1 MIEAIIFDLGDV
13 FLNLDHQ
20 ATPEALKKLGL
31 QEWNDD
37 LKTLNVKY
45 ETGKI
50 DELQFIEGIQKY
62 IPNAELL
69 EIREAWNAIIVDF
82 PLERLEFLEKLRN
95 KYKLF
100 LLSNT
105 DATHIDKFEH
115 RVGLTFAREF
125 YGCFDKI
132 YFSFE
137 TKVKKPDEAA
147 FKQVLQQNNLKPNK
161 TLFIDDNLDNIEA
174 AKKLGLV
181 TWHLQVG
188 KEDVVD
194 LFDKKIL

>member
-13 FLNLDHQ
+13 FLNLDLE
-20 ATPEALKKLGL
+20 ATPNALRKLGL
-31 QEWNDD
+31 NEWHDD
-37 LKTLNVKY
+37 LKVLNLKY

-50 DELQFIEGIQKY
+50 DELQFMEGIQKY
-62 IPNAELL
+62 IPNAGLI
-69 EIREAWNAIIVDF
+69 EIREAWNAIILDF
-82 PLERLEFLEKLRN
+82 PLQRLEFLEKLRN

-125 YGCFDKI
+125 YACFDKI

-137 TKVKKPDEAA
+137 TKIKKPDEGA
-147 FKQVLQQNNLKPNK
+147 FKQVIQQNNLKPSK
-161 TLFIDDNLDNIEA
+161 TLFIDDNLDNIET
-174 AKKLGLV
+174 AKSLGLV